1 MNSFG
6 IMIIVINFLKWSLID
21 QNRAVSTNLQLMVP
35 DLFIFNLWSLFYSYL
50 QAETDP
56 AYLH

>member
-21 QNRAVSTNLQLMVP
+21 QNQAVFTNLQLIVP
-35 DLFIFNLWSLFYSYL
+35 DLFIFNLWILFNSYL
-50 QAETDP
+50 LAETDP
-56 AYLH
+56 ADLH

>member
-21 QNRAVSTNLQLMVP
+21 QNRAVSTNLQPMVP
-35 DLFIFNLWSLFYSYL
+35 DLFILYI
-50 QAETDP
+50 
-56 AYLH
+56 

>member
-21 QNRAVSTNLQLMVP
+21 QNRAVSTNLQLIVP
-35 DLFIFNLWSLFYSYL
+35 DLFIFNPWILFNSYL
-50 QAETDP
+50 HAETDP
-56 AYLH
+56 ADLH

>member
-21 QNRAVSTNLQLMVP
+21 QNQAVFTNLQLIVP
-35 DLFIFNLWSLFYSYL
+35 DLFIFNLWILFNSYL
-50 QAETDP
+50 NAETDP
-56 AYLH
+56 ADLH

>member
-6 IMIIVINFLKWSLID
+6 IMIIVVNFLKWSLID

-35 DLFIFNLWSLFYSYL
+35 DLFIFNLWILFNSYL

-56 AYLH
+56 ADLH

>member
-21 QNRAVSTNLQLMVP
+21 QNWAVSTNLQPMVP
-35 DLFIFNLWSLFYSYL
+35 DLFIFNLWILFNSYL
-50 QAETDP
+50 HAETDP
-56 AYLH
+56 ADLH

>member
-21 QNRAVSTNLQLMVP
+21 QNQAVFTNLQLMVP
-35 DLFIFNLWSLFYSYL
+35 DLFIFNLWILFYSYL
-50 QAETDP
+50 HAETDP

>member
-21 QNRAVSTNLQLMVP
+21 QNQAVSTNLQPMVP

-50 QAETDP
+50 HAETDP
-56 AYLH
+56 ADLH

>member
-21 QNRAVSTNLQLMVP
+21 ENQAVFTNLQLIVP
-35 DLFIFNLWSLFYSYL
+35 DLFIFNLWILFNSYL
-50 QAETDP
+50 LAETDP
-56 AYLH
+56 ADLH

>member
-6 IMIIVINFLKWSLID
+6 IMIIVINFLKWSSID

-35 DLFIFNLWSLFYSYL
+35 DLLIFNLWSLFYSYL

>member
-21 QNRAVSTNLQLMVP
+21 QNQAVFTNLQLMVP
-35 DLFIFNLWSLFYSYL
+35 DLFIFNL
-50 QAETDP
+50 
-56 AYLH
+56 

>member
-1 MNSFG
+1 MNSFR
-6 IMIIVINFLKWSLID
+6 IMIIVVNFLKWSLID

-35 DLFIFNLWSLFYSYL
+35 DLFIFNLWILFNSYL

-56 AYLH
+56 ADLH